1 MELNAK
7 TAGIVIGAVFVV
19 VGIVGF
25 VPNPLVSPTGLFAV
39 NTAHNLVHLLSGAAI
54 LACALSGVATALS
67 LQIFGVVYAL
77 VAILGFF
84 THGTMLLGLI
94 RVNHADHW
102 LHVLLAVV
110 ILAAGF
116 LLPSEKASTAARRA

>member
-1 MELNAK
+1 MNLNAR
-7 TAGIVIGAVFVV
+7 TAGMVIGAVFVV

-25 VPNPLVSPTGLFAV
+25 IPNPLVSTTGLFAV

-54 LACALSGVATALS
+54 LVCALSGVATALS

-77 VAILGFF
+77 VAILGFLS
-84 THGTMLLGLI
+84 HGDMLLGLV

-102 LHVLLAVV
+102 LHVLLALVV
-110 ILAAGF
+110 LTAGF
-116 LLPSEKASTAARRA
+116 LLPGERRTA

>member
-1 MELNAK
+1 MNLNAK

-67 LQIFGVVYAL
+67 LQIFGVVYAV
-77 VAILGFF
+77 VAIFGFF
-84 THGTMLLGLI
+84 SHGDVVLGLI
-94 RVNHADHW
+94 RTNHADHW
-102 LHVLLAVV
+102 LHALLAVV

-116 LLPSEKASTAARRA
+116 LLPGERRTA

>member
-19 VGIVGF
+19 VGLLGF
-25 VPNPLVSPTGLFAV
+25 VPNPLVSSTGLFAI
-39 NTAHNLVHLLSGAAI
+39 NTAHNLIHLLSGAAI
-54 LACALSGVATALS
+54 LACAFSSIGAGIALK
-67 LQIFGVVYAL
+67 IFGVVYAL
-77 VAILGFF
+77 VAVLGLIM
-84 THGTMLLGLI
+84 HGDMLLGFI

-110 ILAAGF
+110 ILAAAF
-116 LLPSEKASTAARRA
+116 MLPEQRARA

>member
-7 TAGIVIGAVFVV
+7 TAGIVIGAVFIA

-25 VPNPLVSPTGLFAV
+25 IPNPLVSSSGLFAV

-54 LACALSGVATALS
+54 LACALTGIATALS
-67 LQIFGVVYAL
+67 LKIFGAVYAV
-77 VAILGFF
+77 VAFLGFWV
-84 THGTMLLGLI
+84 HGNLLLGFI

-102 LHVLLAVV
+102 LHVLLAIMV
-110 ILAAGF
+110 LAAGF
-116 LLPSEKASTAARRA
+116 LLPDGRRTA